1 MLNNDNI
8 WKDLIYLDNDSKK
21 LINIYFPNKNGKFRI
36 DGNILYADIDDWGI
50 EKICINN
57 NKNRN
62 DKYYNIEYE
71 NFKKIYNIAILLQI
85 GNWNTFLKMEKY
97 LNNFNKININIYFVL
112 IDDINNKENIDY
124 LKEKYKE
131 IVILIAENKG
141 MDIGLFLV
149 GLHYINMNNYY
160 HDYIIK
166 AHTKT
171 NDEFRNNVL
180 NNLIGNEDI
189 IINNIKKLSSE
200 NIGMISG
207 SNIYKYH
214 EYKDAFVS
222 NFYHLDNII
231 KYLYNEDVNNDYL
244 EFVAGT
250 FFICKY
256 KIFKILNN
264 NNIEYI
270 YNNLNNY
277 DSLDY
282 YWYSVYYKININDK
296 KIIYLDYINNKNNRY
311 PNNINFSIRTG
322 KPGLR
327 DCMLEHAMERIF
339 GYICKKNNFDMII

>member
-1 MLNNDNI
+1 MLNDNNI
-8 WKDLIYLDNDSKK
+8 WQDLIYLDNTNKK
-21 LINIYFPNKNGKFRI
+21 LINIYFPNKNGKFKI
-36 DGNILYADIDDWGI
+36 DGNILYVDIDDWGI

-57 NKNRN
+57 NKNIN
-62 DKYYNIEYE
+62 DKYYIIEYE

-97 LNNFNKININIYFVL
+97 LSNLNKININIYFVL
-112 IDDINNKENIDY
+112 INDICNKENIDY
-124 LKEKYKE
+124 LKKKYKE
-131 IVILIAENKG
+131 IVIIITENKG
-141 MDIGLFLV
+141 MDIGLFLA
-149 GLHYINMNNYY
+149 GLHYININNYY

-171 NDEFRNNVL
+171 NDEFRDNVL
-180 NNLIGNEDI
+180 NNLIGSEDI
-189 IINNIKKLSSE
+189 IINNIKKLSRE
-200 NIGMISG
+200 NVGMVSG
-207 SNIYKYH
+207 SSIYKYH
-214 EYKDAFVS
+214 ENKDSFVS
-222 NFYHLDNII
+222 NYYHLDNII
-231 KYLYNEDVNNDYL
+231 KYLYNEDINNNYL

-296 KIIYLDYINNKNNRY
+296 KNIYLDYINNKNDRY
-311 PNNINFSIRTG
+311 PNNINYSIKTG
-322 KPGLR
+322 EPGLR
-327 DCMLEHAMERIF
+327 DCMLEHAMERVF
-339 GYICKKNNFDMII
+339 GYICKKNNLEIIM